1 MVKTNGNFPHGKKRN
16 NHLAKNLIYLP
27 QGKSLFTLPHD
38 D

>member
-1 MVKTNGNFPHGKKRN
+1 MVKTNGNFSHGKKEITTWQ
-16 NHLAKNLIYLP
+16 NLIYLP